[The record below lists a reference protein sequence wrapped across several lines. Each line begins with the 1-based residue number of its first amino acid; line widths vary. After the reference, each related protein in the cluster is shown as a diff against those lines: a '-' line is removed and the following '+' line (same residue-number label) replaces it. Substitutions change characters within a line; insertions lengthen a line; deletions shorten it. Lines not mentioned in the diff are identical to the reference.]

1 MLSFCLVFWTIGQLD
16 IFDDIMLDVFD
27 NILDIFDDIFDIF
40 KTININAR
48 LVFSVFV
55 HAGTQAVLSF
65 TLNQAG
71 AAHLICLLVAGGD
84 WSGSGTYAQPA
95 SLTVGVAEITSRS
108 PSQIGTLLVV
118 PWYS

>member
-1 MLSFCLVFWTIGQLD
+1 MS
-16 IFDDIMLDVFD
+16 
-27 NILDIFDDIFDIF
+27 
-40 KTININAR
+40 
-48 LVFSVFV
+48 
-55 HAGTQAVLSF
+55 AGTQAVLSF

-95 SLTVGVAEITSRS
+95 SLTVGVAEIASRS

-118 PWYS
+118 AVGSSCRWSTLSKD

>member
-1 MLSFCLVFWTIGQLD
+1 MW
-16 IFDDIMLDVFD
+16 
-27 NILDIFDDIFDIF
+27 
-40 KTININAR
+40 
-48 LVFSVFV
+48 
-55 HAGTQAVLSF
+55 AGTQAVLSF

-95 SLTVGVAEITSRS
+95 SLTVGVAEIASRS

-118 PWYS
+118 AVGSSCRWSKLSKD

>member
-1 MLSFCLVFWTIGQLD
+1 MTHVGAFVLFGILDYIDDILD
-16 IFDDIMLDVFD
+16 IFDDIILDV
-27 NILDIFDDIFDIF
+27 FDDIFDIF